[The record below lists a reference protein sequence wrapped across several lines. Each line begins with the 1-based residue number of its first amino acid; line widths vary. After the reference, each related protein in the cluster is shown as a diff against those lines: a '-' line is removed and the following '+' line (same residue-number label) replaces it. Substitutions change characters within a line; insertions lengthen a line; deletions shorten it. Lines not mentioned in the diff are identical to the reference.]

1 MIETVMDL
9 VESKTQ
15 NGKYPE
21 DFKLTMRNNKNF
33 YDAYNKLHEY
43 IKNKALFVPAK
54 LPSG

>member
-33 YDAYNKLHEY
+33 YNAYNKLHEY
-43 IKNKALFVPAK
+43 IKNKALFVPAR